1 MPKVTLLLGA
11 GASVE
16 AGLPTMAGVL
26 ESFARSVEGEPRLAS
41 ALSCV
46 IASLRSH
53 SEAARHRPVLDLELL
68 IEALEFLEQRDGSIA
83 AAFVHQWRGGIK
95 KHLGA
100 IPDLRRRLHAHLR
113 NELDVDPSRVE
124 YLMPLA
130 DFAREQGG
138 IDVFTLNYD
147 AAIEV
152 VADRSG
158 ILYTDGFDS
167 HWNPSL
173 FDQVDRY
180 PIRLFKLHGSL
191 LWYET
196 GSPGRF
202 AKIAL
207 RPRDFPES
215 GSHISGESLA
225 SLLIYPGPNKE
236 MYAEPYASLLERF
249 RSALRD
255 TTVLVVIGC
264 SLRDAHVRQAVLE
277 AMSAS
282 DEFRVVVIDPSAGK
296 VLGSSDLLY
305 ADGPQFKQFLD
316 QLIQEPRPA
325 GEALAER
332 LPLRAVAGCSVVS
345 EEQGEFDRSKRT
357 EAHTAQA
364 SHLAN
369 LLAVAAEHQHW
380 GKLTALL
387 KREDPTVASS
397 AVEEL
402 ARSGGSPGA
411 VGSPRFVAMVLAS
424 ARVESEGREG
434 ACARIREAMVG
445 LAGYGWTRSNGN
457 LRLVIPGGMSVATM
471 SRATRRGKM
480 EGLFRSRLD
489 AVRAARSMLDGALE
503 GASFSLDASDIQA
516 LREIQRQVGAIAEY
530 FEAAS
535 GAPEYAGV
543 PGHNQDPIP
552 AGPREARERLAEAL
566 SNNLGVVGACRTC
579 DLTDPK
585 N

>member
-11 GASVE
+11 GASVD

-26 ESFARSVEGEPRLAS
+26 ESFAQSVEDEPRLAS

-68 IEALEFLEQRDGSIA
+68 IEALEFLEDRDGSIA
-83 AAFVHQWRGGIK
+83 AAFVRQWRGDIR
-95 KHLGA
+95 KHLEA
-100 IPDLRRRLHAHLR
+100 IPDLRRRLHVHLR
-113 NELDVDPSRVE
+113 SELDVDPSKVE

-180 PIRLFKLHGSL
+180 PIRLYKLHGSL

-225 SLLIYPGPNKE
+225 SLLIYPGPTKE

-277 AMSAS
+277 AMGAS
-282 DEFRVVVIDPSAGK
+282 DELRVVVIDPSAGK
-296 VLGSSDLLY
+296 VLESSDLLY
-305 ADGPQFKQFLD
+305 PDGPQFKQSLD
-316 QLIQEPRPA
+316 QLIQEPRPT

-332 LPLRAVAGCSVVS
+332 LPLRAVAGCSAVS
-345 EEQGEFDRSKRT
+345 DAQSEFDRAKRT
-357 EAHTAQA
+357 EPVPAQA

-369 LLAVAAEHQHW
+369 CLEVASEHGHW
-380 GKLTALL
+380 GKLTSLL
-387 KREDPTVASS
+387 EREDPPVVSG

-402 ARSGGSPGA
+402 ARGGGFSRSRRVPTVRRNG
-411 VGSPRFVAMVLAS
+411 
-424 ARVESEGREG
+424 ARV
-434 ACARIREAMVG
+434 
-445 LAGYGWTRSNGN
+445 RSG
-457 LRLVIPGGMSVATM
+457 
-471 SRATRRGKM
+471 
-480 EGLFRSRLD
+480 
-489 AVRAARSMLDGALE
+489 
-503 GASFSLDASDIQA
+503 
-516 LREIQRQVGAIAEY
+516 
-530 FEAAS
+530 
-535 GAPEYAGV
+535 
-543 PGHNQDPIP
+543 
-552 AGPREARERLAEAL
+552 
-566 SNNLGVVGACRTC
+566 
-579 DLTDPK
+579 
-585 N
+585 